1 MYTVENPPKNW
12 AQYPKSFLREAVPA
26 LNSLKD
32 NFALAWKYLGEM
44 GLTKALKDGAC
55 PVIEN
60 LDAFRSSKITEISYD
75 ISGHKAYDYFISVS
89 LYSKGKFIRT
99 IMMGT
104 GQLRSTVK
112 VETDEE
118 ITEVKLNTRLSGFN
132 DVSDSKV
139 IRLEPRQ
146 GELGLGE

>member
-12 AQYPKSFLREAVPA
+12 EQYPKSFLREAIPA

-32 NFALAWKYLGEM
+32 NFAMAWKYLGEM
-44 GLTKALKDGAC
+44 GLTQALKAKAC

-60 LDAFRSSKITEISYD
+60 LDAFRSSNITEISYD
-75 ISGHKAYDYFISVS
+75 ISGNKAYDYFISIS
-89 LYSKGKFIRT
+89 LYSGNKHVRT
-99 IMMGT
+99 LMMGT

-118 ITEVKLNTRLSGFN
+118 ITEIKLNTRLSGFN

-139 IRLEPRQ
+139 IDLVPKQ
-146 GELGLGE
+146 GELGLGD